1 MHLIRRLLCGRPLI
15 FRSFASSSRIGPPP
29 ETAAPQNASV
39 ISEIFNCRL
48 NERCRQLLT
57 HRQLSEEELRISLGL
72 LDVNSFL
79 QSVIASSSAQR
90 QGQLSGLSTVLQ
102 QTLDSVRDGLG
113 DLRGEIQASGNSVH
127 ASTRQQRLQGEL
139 QQREGVLGVAL
150 GEFRTKCE
158 AVKLRAIYSF
168 TMGIAALFLA
178 IVIESSRKQ
187 KRDRDR
193 SSSAAKQHKFKEDFI
208 L

>member
-1 MHLIRRLLCGRPLI
+1 MIRKLLGRVTMSNI
-15 FRSFASSSRIGPPP
+15 SRSFTSSTRP
-29 ETAAPQNASV
+29 ELRESQNITA
-39 ISEIFNCRL
+39 ISEIFHSRL
-48 NERCRQLLT
+48 NEKCRQLLT
-57 HRQLSEEELRISLGL
+57 RQQLSEDELRINLGL
-72 LDVNSFL
+72 LDLNSFL

-90 QGQLSGLSTVLQ
+90 QGQLSGLSTMLQ
-102 QTLDSVRDGLG
+102 QTLDSVRDGLS

-139 QQREGVLGVAL
+139 QRREGALGVAL

-158 AVKLRAIYSF
+158 AVKLRAIYTF

-178 IVIESSRKQ
+178 IIVESTRKQ
-187 KRDRDR
+187 KRFLDK
-193 SSSAAKQHKFKEDFI
+193 SSAKLQDKHKFKEDI

>member
-1 MHLIRRLLCGRPLI
+1 MFRLLNRTRSI
-15 FRSFASSSRIGPPP
+15 ISRSFSSSSRK
-29 ETAAPQNASV
+29 EAALIAQNTSV
-39 ISEIFNCRL
+39 IPEIFNSRL
-48 NERCRQLLT
+48 SERCRQLLT
-57 HRQLSEEELRISLGL
+57 RRQLSEEELRINLGL
-72 LDVNSFL
+72 LDLNSFL

-90 QGQLSGLSTVLQ
+90 QGQLSGLSTILQ

-139 QQREGVLGVAL
+139 QRREGVLGVAL

-158 AVKLRAIYSF
+158 AVKLRAIYTF

-178 IVIESSRKQ
+178 IVIESTRKQ
-187 KRDRDR
+187 KRDRDNR
-193 SSSAAKQHKFKEDFI
+193 SATKLHKFKEDI

>member
-1 MHLIRRLLCGRPLI
+1 MIRKLLGRFTMSNI
-15 FRSFASSSRIGPPP
+15 SRSFTSSTRP
-29 ETAAPQNASV
+29 ELRESQNITA
-39 ISEIFNCRL
+39 ISEIFHSRL
-48 NERCRQLLT
+48 NEKCRQLLT
-57 HRQLSEEELRISLGL
+57 RQQLSEDELRINLGL
-72 LDVNSFL
+72 LDLNSFL

-90 QGQLSGLSTVLQ
+90 QGQLSGLSTMLQ
-102 QTLDSVRDGLG
+102 QTLDSVRDGLS

-139 QQREGVLGVAL
+139 QRREGALGVAL

-158 AVKLRAIYSF
+158 AVKLRAIYTF

-178 IVIESSRKQ
+178 IIVESTRKQ
-187 KRDRDR
+187 KRFRDK
-193 SSSAAKQHKFKEDFI
+193 SSAKLQDKHKFKEDI